1 MITKIEFEFKVI
13 KMRFL
18 EAGKPLNF
26 KISFLNDLYNG
37 VKYNICNR
45 IELNEVIRLIFKENV
60 EKTNKIL
67 PKIVGHNNVRL
78 LI

>member
-18 EAGKPLNF
+18 EAGKLLNF
-26 KISFLNDLYNG
+26 KISFLNDLYNSA
-37 VKYNICNR
+37 KYNICNR

-60 EKTNKIL
+60 EKTYKKL
-67 PKIVGHNNVRL
+67 PKIVGHNSNRF

>member
-18 EAGKPLNF
+18 EARKPLNF

-37 VKYNICNR
+37 DKYNICNR
-45 IELNEVIRLIFKENV
+45 IKLNEVIRLIF
-60 EKTNKIL
+60 
-67 PKIVGHNNVRL
+67 
-78 LI
+78 

>member
-18 EAGKPLNF
+18 EAGKPLNY

-45 IELNEVIRLIFKENV
+45 IKLNEDILSIF
-60 EKTNKIL
+60 
-67 PKIVGHNNVRL
+67 
-78 LI
+78 

>member
-18 EAGKPLNF
+18 EARKPLNF

-37 VKYNICNR
+37 DKYNICNR
-45 IELNEVIRLIFKENV
+45 IKLNEVIHLIFKENA
-60 EKTNKIL
+60 EKTK
-67 PKIVGHNNVRL
+67 
-78 LI
+78 